1 LTPQAKEGTGF
12 LVGENL
18 VITAAHIVPW
28 DLLGKPE
35 GQITFVPA
43 YWHGVSTLGW
53 NWWSTVAPNGVIGYK
68 NSSDVTGYDWAL
80 LRLNVP
86 LGKSL
91 GYFGYNGYLS
101 SWQNQPWW
109 TIVGY
114 PLAVKS
120 GMEPSWQWQVS
131 VIDDDADDHGG
142 VELETY
148 ADVTEGNSGGPMFGM
163 WGSEP
168 RAIGACSGE
177 ELEFFQGWSNV
188 FAGGAG
194 FTNLI
199 AWGRQNWKP

>member
-1 LTPQAKEGTGF
+1 
-12 LVGENL
+12 
-18 VITAAHIVPW
+18 
-28 DLLGKPE
+28 
-35 GQITFVPA
+35 
-43 YWHGVSTLGW
+43 
-53 NWWSTVAPNGVIGYK
+53 
-68 NSSDVTGYDWAL
+68 
-80 LRLNVP
+80 
-86 LGKSL
+86 
-91 GYFGYNGYLS
+91 
-101 SWQNQPWW
+101 
-109 TIVGY
+109 
-114 PLAVKS
+114 
-120 GMEPSWQWQVS
+120 MEPSWQWQVS

-148 ADVTEGNSGGPMFGM
+148 ADVTEVNSGGPVFGM